1 MYLANPNTFRF
12 VEKIAVH
19 PYHWPRH
26 DIHAL
31 DFIGPRPEKDWTL
44 ATPREY
50 TSDYFKRFD
59 FLRELAALVTETDP
73 ARSYGLAG
81 KKIWA
86 TEFGIP
92 TKKLGGANASI
103 PKEWKLFVFDR
114 ATPIPDGV
122 GAIVWEDKWDAFFDQ
137 VSPDFLI
144 QNAVEAFLVFTLRE
158 SAANESNDKNHSNF
172 SLYRADWSSRMAIE
186 TVNRMASF
194 FRQFRG
200 GEHAPNA
207 PNAKSEENAE
217 QSKNAEQ
224 IELVR
229 LFPSWED
236 PNTAGS
242 LPTANPHGPGPGFPV
257 CTYASPLLVTLQD
270 QEGQELQEVIIVVPN
285 DGPVTALHPK
295 TGQAVWSFRLPIPDG
310 FAPFFVS
317 TPVQVKD
324 KLVLAYQ
331 VRSTKTWQRTGHR
344 VSVIDL
350 NTRTVAADYPDLVLH
365 AEKPASDGSGMI
377 RLSPPT
383 AHTRSLVHAPH
394 PDKQMGYVYVS
405 FGNPGDIQPWHG
417 WVFEV
422 DLDAWQAQG
431 PDAAISAVLLTTPE
445 MDCGK
450 DGSYGDKEMICGGG
464 VWTPAGPQVY
474 PHGDSFEM
482 IIPVGNGQLDMQRK
496 DYAQSLMR
504 VGPGLDFDPKCDAN
518 LCADFD
524 QHDPDPACLASCQ
537 NLFIPRL
544 LPDDPPFRPAS
555 GWCDTR
561 TFMDC
566 LARHDADLGGSAP
579 LKVQVPNG
587 PEVYVQP
594 GKEGGLYLLDAT
606 HMGTLYDRE
615 QLVQVCGTKQDKCL
629 ESWAGMMIT
638 QPVLS
643 LINGTPVVVVATFM
657 RDHTHPAGLVALRI
671 VMQAGVPRF
680 EPLWQAPD
688 FSTPEAVS
696 RFRQRPGFVALAPFG
711 GDDYAWVVDV
721 DSQAS
726 GKGLLLGV
734 RVKDGTIIARQ
745 EMLGRGQRFAQ
756 PLIHDDV
763 VYVSSC
769 QNDRGPAHLEAYAF
783 QPATSSAETDRN

>member
-1 MYLANPNTFRF
+1 
-12 VEKIAVH
+12 
-19 PYHWPRH
+19 
-26 DIHAL
+26 
-31 DFIGPRPEKDWTL
+31 
-44 ATPREY
+44 
-50 TSDYFKRFD
+50 
-59 FLRELAALVTETDP
+59 
-73 ARSYGLAG
+73 
-81 KKIWA
+81 
-86 TEFGIP
+86 
-92 TKKLGGANASI
+92 
-103 PKEWKLFVFDR
+103 
-114 ATPIPDGV
+114 
-122 GAIVWEDKWDAFFDQ
+122 
-137 VSPDFLI
+137 
-144 QNAVEAFLVFTLRE
+144 
-158 SAANESNDKNHSNF
+158 
-172 SLYRADWSSRMAIE
+172 
-186 TVNRMASF
+186 
-194 FRQFRG
+194 
-200 GEHAPNA
+200 
-207 PNAKSEENAE
+207 
-217 QSKNAEQ
+217 
-224 IELVR
+224 
-229 LFPSWED
+229 
-236 PNTAGS
+236 
-242 LPTANPHGPGPGFPV
+242 
-257 CTYASPLLVTLQD
+257 
-270 QEGQELQEVIIVVPN
+270 
-285 DGPVTALHPK
+285 
-295 TGQAVWSFRLPIPDG
+295 
-310 FAPFFVS
+310 
-317 TPVQVKD
+317 
-324 KLVLAYQ
+324 
-331 VRSTKTWQRTGHR
+331 
-344 VSVIDL
+344 
-350 NTRTVAADYPDLVLH
+350 
-365 AEKPASDGSGMI
+365 MI